1 MNTEENNTQF
11 TQSSVSD
18 SASRF
23 IENFFE
29 DGNFYT
35 DLEDFMYRIFD
46 GEEDQIKELDDDTVF
61 NCKGSKLEPILSLSA
76 EWITER
82 IDDDRFSE
90 NNSDEEYEKQLKY

>member
-29 DGNFYT
+29 DGNF
-35 DLEDFMYRIFD
+35 LYRFR
-46 GEEDQIKELDDDTVF
+46 GFYV
-61 NCKGSKLEPILSLSA
+61 
-76 EWITER
+76 
-82 IDDDRFSE
+82 
-90 NNSDEEYEKQLKY
+90 

>member
-1 MNTEENNTQF
+1 
-11 TQSSVSD
+11 
-18 SASRF
+18 
-23 IENFFE
+23 
-29 DGNFYT
+29 
-35 DLEDFMYRIFD
+35 MYRID

-90 NNSDEEYEKQLKY
+90 NSDDEYENN